1 MVGTSVIDD
10 QSDLLNVQTSGSNWG
25 SNHDSSDAFSEVFD
39 CEFSVYV
46 VLAPMQDENFVLK
59 FEEFF
64 EEVVSFFLL
73 VDENEDQ
80 AFWDPFTY

>member
-1 MVGTSVIDD
+1 MVGTSVVDD
-10 QSDLLNVQTSGSNWG
+10 QSDLLNVKTSGSDRG
-25 SNHDSSDAFSEVFD
+25 SDHDSSDAFSKVFD

-46 VLAPMQDENFVLK
+46 VLASVEDEDFVLK

-64 EEVVSFFLL
+64 EKVVSFFLF
-73 VDENEDQ
+73 VDKNEDQ